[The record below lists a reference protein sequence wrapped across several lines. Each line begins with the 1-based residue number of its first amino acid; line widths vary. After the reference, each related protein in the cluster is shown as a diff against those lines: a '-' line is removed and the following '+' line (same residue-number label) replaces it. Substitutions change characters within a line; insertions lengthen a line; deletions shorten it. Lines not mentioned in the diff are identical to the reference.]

1 MGNNVT
7 AEWADT
13 VKAIHHE
20 YIKPSSI
27 LPILTVQAR
36 FRALEGR
43 FSSHPR
49 CSRRTF
55 ASREFTSSSSAC
67 SPASIATIS
76 AAITAAAVCHA
87 PTTTHPLATTQGQV
101 LAALAAFNVSIYI
114 FVVSQPSLRQD
125 YTLAEL
131 RPLLEAH
138 ASSGLQSVR
147 VD

>member
-1 MGNNVT
+1 MCVRR
-7 AEWADT
+7 
-13 VKAIHHE
+13 
-20 YIKPSSI
+20 
-27 LPILTVQAR
+27 LLLRQAR
-36 FRALEGR
+36 SRALEGR

-101 LAALAAFNVSIYI
+101 LAALAAFNCKLTGHDMETEKVNVSTALH
-114 FVVSQPSLRQD
+114 V
-125 YTLAEL
+125 A
-131 RPLLEAH
+131 
-138 ASSGLQSVR
+138 
-147 VD
+147 